1 MPSWIVAVIQLGYAS
16 DWTGHPEK
24 DNPRSAFN
32 FSVCELFR
40 FFVLMRF
47 VLKWS
52 SSAKNSSKGTSR
64 LGLQRAD
71 NINGVSVFSFQNISF
86 FSP

>member
-24 DNPRSAFN
+24 DNSHSAFK
-32 FSVCELFR
+32 FSVFELFR

-52 SSAKNSSKGTSR
+52 GSAKNFSEGISR
-64 LGLQRAD
+64 VGLQKKETELL
-71 NINGVSVFSFQNISF
+71 ISVFQLLIL
-86 FSP
+86 